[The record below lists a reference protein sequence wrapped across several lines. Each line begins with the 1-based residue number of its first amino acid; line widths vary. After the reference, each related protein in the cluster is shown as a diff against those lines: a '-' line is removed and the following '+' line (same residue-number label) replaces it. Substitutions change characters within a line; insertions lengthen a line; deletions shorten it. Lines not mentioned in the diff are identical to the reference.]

1 MGKPSNYSNAGSS
14 WDPEMDELDELKP
27 EVLDVIFPS
36 DAVYSQIGDNSA
48 SSSGSHV
55 RSFLTGM
62 GFSPFLVDKVIQ
74 ENGEDNVDLLLEIL
88 VENSD
93 AQKAR
98 NQSSDSLD
106 SLLGDNEEE
115 GPSALPP
122 MLQPKEEPD
131 IFNEVVDERRQTLLK
146 MNFSATEVDFAIDK
160 LGDNASIDELVDFIS
175 AVQVAEHADEG
186 TNGMP
191 QNLFPEKKVDNDENL
206 YGTMEKT
213 LQLLGMGFT
222 ENDVSLAIE
231 RIGSEVPVLE
241 LANCICA
248 AQAGEVYVPQSQQSS
263 RGRGTNSTEFF
274 TQTDYGPGD
283 PLTDTLKMETEHL
296 SQEESSQSRNKK
308 REAARKGKRPRHE
321 PPSELSHLQFTPGT
335 STVDEYEAKLKPE
348 FIDDFLSAYLVPEWT
363 EEERVIDLTP
373 SSYQTASRK
382 PLSQVLSKPPYFF
395 YGNVA
400 NLPMSSWAKMSEFLD
415 GAEPEFV
422 NTQLFSALTRREG
435 YLHNLPT
442 ENRFHILPKPPMSI
456 QDSIPQ
462 SKQWWPAW
470 DTRRQLNSVN
480 CDVVGVPQLCDR
492 LGQMLR
498 ECRGKPTAEQKQEL
512 LHYCQR
518 LNLVWVGPNRVA
530 PIEPDYLEIMLGYP
544 LNHTEDSGVSL
555 ADRLQSLKYSFQI
568 DALGYHLSSL
578 KSLLPQ
584 GITMLSLS
592 TGIGGAEVALHRLG
606 VQLKNLVSVESSEEK
621 RKMLRRWWS
630 NSAQTGELV
639 QINDIQRLTSN
650 KLEEL
655 VRKYGCFDFVICQD
669 PFVQHR
675 KPKMAAAASN
685 APPMFDF
692 SGFFEF
698 VRVVQRVR
706 SLTEEHSRR

>member
-27 EVLDVIFPS
+27 EVLDFIFPS

-106 SLLGDNEEE
+106 SLLGDKEEE

-191 QNLFPEKKVDNDENL
+191 QNLLPEKKVDNDENL

-231 RIGSEVPVLE
+231 RIV
-241 LANCICA
+241 
-248 AQAGEVYVPQSQQSS
+248 
-263 RGRGTNSTEFF
+263 
-274 TQTDYGPGD
+274 
-283 PLTDTLKMETEHL
+283 KMEAEYL

-308 REAARKGKRPRHE
+308 REAARKGKRPRQE

-655 VRKYGCFDFVICQD
+655 VSKYGCFDFVICQD
-669 PFVQHR
+669 PFIQHR

-685 APPMFDF
+685 VPPMFDF
-692 SGFFEF
+692 SGFYEF

-706 SLTEEHSRR
+706 NLTEEHSRR